1 YRCGTDADRRG
12 RQVSGDDGARAIGP
26 GRDRQRRAPI
36 WRDSHARVRQRRT
49 AASAAPMRARAE
61 QRIFGGI
68 DRTAPR
74 DSLPDGALWD
84 ARGVRFKTPGRL
96 HGIAEGESAIARAV
110 PRRIPSVTQGTGVS
124 QRPGALFVGD
134 VLSASEMTPLA
145 LIGAPADPT
154 WEPFSITGG

>member
-1 YRCGTDADRRG
+1 
-12 RQVSGDDGARAIGP
+12 
-26 GRDRQRRAPI
+26 
-36 WRDSHARVRQRRT
+36 

-84 ARGVRFKTPGRL
+84 ARGVLFKTPGRL

-154 WEPFSITGG
+154 WEPFSITGGPTSGRQYAAWCRGWNGVSDSGGLNDRHVIYMAGGRHKSIGALP